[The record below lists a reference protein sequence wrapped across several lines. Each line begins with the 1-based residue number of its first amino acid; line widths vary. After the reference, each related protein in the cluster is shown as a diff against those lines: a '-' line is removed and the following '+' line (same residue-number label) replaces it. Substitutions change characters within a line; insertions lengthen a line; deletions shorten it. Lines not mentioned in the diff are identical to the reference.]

1 MTRPPRFTIAAL
13 MGIIALCA
21 TAFTALRTSA
31 PYWAAVLVSVTVV
44 ALLGS
49 LVTCVLG
56 RQRAGWTGFAIFGWG
71 YFLLTFT
78 SPFRDVVRPHLLTS
92 VAIVE
97 SYRHVH
103 PGVRVEVTDMRHS
116 RARACPCSE
125 RRSPWAGRRSFR
137 RRNLSRLR
145 EKGPNPSFVITS
157 PGKTSRTFRR
167 GRTGFIPTNARP
179 RLHSHCSLPGW
190 AGWWRR
196 EWHGEPRRRPPSSTH
211 DAKEAAAIVSMTVH
225 EGYLRLLGLRRLM
238 LEHTTSASRC
248 GRFGSGPTR
257 VPGKSGPPRW
267 RPITCSHSRNG

>member
-103 PGVRVEVTDMRHS
+103 PGVRVEVTDM
-116 RARACPCSE
+116 APL
-125 RRSPWAGRRSFR
+125 PGAGVPMQRTT
-137 RRNLSRLR
+137 LSMGGPPQLPAPQFVTVAGEGPEPIIRDNFAGQNFAYVPS
-145 EKGPNPSFVITS
+145 GPNRFYSYECSAQAAFTLFFAGLGWLVAA
-157 PGKTSRTFRR
+157 RVARR
-167 GRTGFIPTNARP
+167 
-179 RLHSHCSLPGW
+179 
-190 AGWWRR
+190 
-196 EWHGEPRRRPPSSTH
+196 
-211 DAKEAAAIVSMTVH
+211 AA
-225 EGYLRLLGLRRLM
+225 
-238 LEHTTSASRC
+238 TTSAEQH
-248 GRFGSGPTR
+248 P
-257 VPGKSGPPRW
+257 
-267 RPITCSHSRNG
+267 